1 MLSMYAPQQL
11 AKEIQFFLDK
21 QTQNG
26 SDHKQSMSKCNTV
39 AFTEIAVIDFVTLAV
54 FRGVSH
60 TDAMNTDYGQRA
72 LTYIKN

>member
-1 MLSMYAPQQL
+1 MYAPQQL

-26 SDHKQSMSKCNTV
+26 SDHKQSMI
-39 AFTEIAVIDFVTLAV
+39 TEIAVIDFATLAV

>member
-1 MLSMYAPQQL
+1 MYTPQQL

-39 AFTEIAVIDFVTLAV
+39 AFTEIAVIDFKI
-54 FRGVSH
+54 R
-60 TDAMNTDYGQRA
+60 
-72 LTYIKN
+72 

>member
-1 MLSMYAPQQL
+1 MHSMYAPQQL

-26 SDHKQSMSKCNTV
+26 SDHKRSMSCLWSNWLWSI
-39 AFTEIAVIDFVTLAV
+39 TEIAVIDFATLAV

-60 TDAMNTDYGQRA
+60 TDAMNTDYG
-72 LTYIKN
+72 